1 VDYQKGLMKKKCY
14 GKPIPG
20 MALDELRGSLIVLE
34 GGDGVGRTTQLN
46 LLKDWLERLGYP
58 TVEVGLKRSELVGKE
73 LMEVMKGNMLCPITL
88 SLFYITDFADQLEN
102 SLIPALR
109 AGFVVI
115 ADRYIFTL
123 MARHIARGVSKKWLT
138 DITNFA
144 LVPDQIFYLKAKS
157 QTLAERT
164 FRKSGTLN
172 FWESGMD
179 IERSGDMFHCFN
191 RYQRALTREFDEMAR
206 TYNFIT
212 VNADRDVFA
221 IHGEIV
227 NHVKQILKR
236 PSIPAADLVERTSQP
251 QQVHSRKKSG
261 KGNSYKKS
269 TPRRSK

>member
-1 VDYQKGLMKKKCY
+1 MKKSCY
-14 GKPIPG
+14 GKTIPG
-20 MALDELRGSLIVLE
+20 MDLSELKGSLIVME

-58 TVEVGLKRSELVGKE
+58 TVEVGLKRSDLVGKE

-115 ADRYIFTL
+115 ADRYIYTL
-123 MARHIARGVSKKWLT
+123 MARHIVRGVSKQWLT

-144 LVPDQIFYLKAKS
+144 LIPDQIFYLKAKP

-191 RYQRALTREFDEMAR
+191 KYQRALTREFDAMAKD
-206 TYNFIT
+206 YNFIT
-212 VNADRDVFA
+212 INGDRDVFSVHA
-221 IHGEIV
+221 DIV
-227 NHVKQILKR
+227 GHVKQILKR
-236 PSIPAADLVERTSQP
+236 PSMPSAESVELASQVSHKKKGAAPSSTGTQQLKRKVSQRP
-251 QQVHSRKKSG
+251 HRRK
-261 KGNSYKKS
+261 
-269 TPRRSK
+269 